1 LNSKASALSS
11 SALSTSSTGLSSAFQ
26 SMSEKAAVV
35 RPPYHD
41 KSLRERVV
49 HLLGLKSYS
58 KPELFLRL
66 NKGMPL
72 NDKEKEGLE
81 SIIQSVAVYNSKSSQ
96 YDLTT
101 EILLNEV
108 KEDWPQYNPF
118 EKKSIKNIIFKA
130 KEKQNGTSGP
140 RPNISTSNGNKQS
153 LNSISGRQSL
163 PNPSAFVSLQH
174 KTPLSN
180 DKKISPS
187 KVDDRMNIAKPNL
200 NQNKNKTSPPPS
212 QQQRPNN
219 DIEMTDTTVKA
230 TKQINEKE
238 NDKNENHSLKKLKK
252 SNDNNSINSIIN
264 DIHKQYKQ
272 IDNETQRNQYKND
285 FDKIYNEYY
294 DLHDYMNTT
303 AKTFDDYKT
312 QMNSIK
318 DKESKEYI
326 EKRNKVF
333 DHFKRNNVE
342 HSRKTERYNYLY
354 EKLNLIQ
361 NLITQYDSSRS
372 LESLK

>member
-1 LNSKASALSS
+1 LSS

-118 EKKSIKNIIFKA
+118 EKKF
-130 KEKQNGTSGP
+130 
-140 RPNISTSNGNKQS
+140 
-153 LNSISGRQSL
+153 
-163 PNPSAFVSLQH
+163 
-174 KTPLSN
+174 
-180 DKKISPS
+180 S
-187 KVDDRMNIAKPNL
+187 KP
-200 NQNKNKTSPPPS
+200 
-212 QQQRPNN
+212 
-219 DIEMTDTTVKA
+219 
-230 TKQINEKE
+230 
-238 NDKNENHSLKKLKK
+238 
-252 SNDNNSINSIIN
+252 
-264 DIHKQYKQ
+264 
-272 IDNETQRNQYKND
+272 
-285 FDKIYNEYY
+285 
-294 DLHDYMNTT
+294 
-303 AKTFDDYKT
+303 
-312 QMNSIK
+312 
-318 DKESKEYI
+318 
-326 EKRNKVF
+326 KRNKMGLLVLAPTF
-333 DHFKRNNVE
+333 QHQMVINN
-342 HSRKTERYNYLY
+342 L
-354 EKLNLIQ
+354 
-361 NLITQYDSSRS
+361 
-372 LESLK
+372 